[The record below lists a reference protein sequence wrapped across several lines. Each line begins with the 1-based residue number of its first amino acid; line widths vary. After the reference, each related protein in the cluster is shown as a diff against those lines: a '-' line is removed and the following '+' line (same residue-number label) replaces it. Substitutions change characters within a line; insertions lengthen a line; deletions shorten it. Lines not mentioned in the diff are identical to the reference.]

1 MIALYT
7 AEDWLI
13 IYTLKEKEADDLVF
27 LCWGFILIV
36 C

>member
-13 IYTLKEKEADDLVF
+13 IYTLKEKETDDWFFFVGVLF
-27 LCWGFILIV
+27 
-36 C
+36 